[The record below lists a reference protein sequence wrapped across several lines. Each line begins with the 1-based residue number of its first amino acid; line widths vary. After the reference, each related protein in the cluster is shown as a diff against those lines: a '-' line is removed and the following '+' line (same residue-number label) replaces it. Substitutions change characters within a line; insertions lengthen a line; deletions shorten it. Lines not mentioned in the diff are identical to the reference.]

1 MNKILYVR
9 NKIIGLLSLAFFL
22 SIESWAQMPS
32 VYVPQQQ
39 QAPSS
44 AAPEDD
50 TWWYVTL
57 FLLSLGLIG
66 AVIWWKAIRKTAD
79 YEPEK
84 TVKNS
89 NKSVKSERRDENLA
103 AEREREWYR
112 KNQKSE
118 KPREADNYPKN
129 FPRTS
134 AVLSEN
140 ANLRQPVQS
149 DLGKKNKDEVKE
161 AEFSELPIAS
171 FTELKKAQR
180 FDALPLSNDPAL
192 LSAVEQSSDEFEE
205 DEEVRDLALRI
216 LAAFKT
222 KNSAESLG
230 QIAHYDLSA
239 NLRSKAV
246 SALADFDHESVF
258 ENVLLACADPTRE
271 VRAAAARGLFRLS
284 FDRADAWTRIFET
297 KDEFQM
303 RQAARAA
310 VEADLVERSFD
321 RLIHA
326 DQKIAYEAFA
336 LIVLL
341 IKAGE
346 TEKIFNAIENHRNQ
360 KVKLALLHVLQI
372 ANDESA
378 LPYLYALLENNA
390 VSADLKQKADEAIK
404 SFEMVAV

>member
-1 MNKILYVR
+1 
-9 NKIIGLLSLAFFL
+9 
-22 SIESWAQMPS
+22 MPS

-39 QAPSS
+39 SPPP
-44 AAPEDD
+44 APEDD

-66 AVIWWKAIRKTAD
+66 AIVWWKMIRKTVD
-79 YEPEK
+79 SVPEK
-84 TVKNS
+84 GFKDS
-89 NKSVKSERRDENLA
+89 NKSVKAARKNNFSDSEQEM
-103 AEREREWYR
+103 EWYR
-112 KNQKSE
+112 KNRKAETS
-118 KPREADNYPKN
+118 RATASYPKN
-129 FPRTS
+129 FPRKS
-134 AVLSEN
+134 SVLSEN
-140 ANLRQPVQS
+140 ASLRQPVKS
-149 DLGKKNKDEVKE
+149 DVSKESRDEKKE

-171 FTELKKAQR
+171 FTELRKAQK

-222 KNSAESLG
+222 RNSAESLG

-297 KDEFQM
+297 HDEFQM

-310 VEADLVERSFD
+310 LEADLVERSFD
-321 RLIHA
+321 RLIHT
-326 DQKIAYEAFA
+326 DYKIAYEAFA
-336 LIVLL
+336 LTVLL

-346 TEKIFNAIENHRNQ
+346 IEKIFAAIENHRNQ
-360 KVKLALLHVLQI
+360 KVKLALLHTIQA
-372 ANDESA
+372 ANDESV
-378 LPYLYALLENNA
+378 LPRVQTLLEDDNI
-390 VSADLKQKADEAIK
+390 SADLKEKAEEVIK
-404 SFEMVAV
+404 NFEMVAA